1 MRIDHSLMLTLD
13 SYRNSEPQRQQQAPP
28 DRKQAAAADAYSH
41 HAGSAAVI
49 DAEYVD
55 ISPAARST
63 QSDSTQRRELATALI
78 HKTDDLPPA
87 TSSVTPSNKRTGYY
101 QALAADIPAPG
112 SVLSIFA

>member
-13 SYRNSEPQRQQQAPP
+13 SYRNSEPQRQHQAPP
-28 DRKQAAAADAYSH
+28 DREQAAAADAYSH

-55 ISPAARST
+55 ISPAARSA
-63 QSDSTQRRELATALI
+63 QSDSTQRRQLETALM

-87 TSSVTPSNKRTGYY
+87 TNSVAPRNKRTGYY